1 MIKFGIKIAT
11 YFREDNST
19 FSKIKRTLESVNTQ
33 TYKNW
38 TVILVGDGYSNEQEF
53 EQIVN
58 LVPKEKILFYNLP
71 KRYEKDVLGLSSN
84 LLWCCG
90 GVEATNTAI
99 DICKK
104 NNISHYCSLDDDDYW
119 MPFHLEILNMA
130 YESFPESCFV
140 YTNSLYTDRNN
151 FTRLFPP
158 QNVLPFIKYDN
169 LPPRPENLI
178 HSSVSWDINKIPLK
192 YRNVIEQGRI
202 FPSDADMWDRIGTF
216 CNKNNLK
223 TLYIPI
229 TTVIK
234 DSEADILK

>member
-11 YFREDNST
+11 YYRDNNST
-19 FSKIKRTLESVNTQ
+19 FLKIKRTIQSVEKQ

-38 TVILVGDGYSNEQEF
+38 TIILIGDGYKPSEEF
-53 EQIVN
+53 EEIAN
-58 LVPKEKILFYNLP
+58 LIPKEKIIFYNLP
-71 KRYEKDVLGLSSN
+71 NRHEKDVLGLKSN
-84 LLWCCG
+84 ALWCCG
-90 GVEATNTAI
+90 GVEATNIGI

-119 MPFHLEILNMA
+119 MPHHLEILNMA
-130 YESFPESCFV
+130 YNSYPESSFV

-151 FTRLFPP
+151 NTRLFPP
-158 QNVLPFIKYDN
+158 QTVLPLIQYDN

-178 HSSVSWDINKIPLK
+178 HSSVSWDLNKIPLK
-192 YRNVIEQGRI
+192 YRNVLEQGREY
-202 FPSDADMWDRIGTF
+202 PADADMWYRIQDF
-216 CNKNNLK
+216 CNKNSLK